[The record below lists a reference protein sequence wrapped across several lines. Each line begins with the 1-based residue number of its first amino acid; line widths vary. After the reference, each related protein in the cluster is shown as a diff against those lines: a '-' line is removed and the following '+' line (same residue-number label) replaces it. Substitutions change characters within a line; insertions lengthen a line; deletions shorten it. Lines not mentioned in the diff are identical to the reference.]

1 MRMAGLVPANPR
13 RGRPKRGSP
22 ARTRDDAAQ
31 HDERI
36 ASPMTISRIRRLTLT
51 HFRNYRRA
59 SLETR
64 GDLVVLVGPNGAG
77 KTNCLEAISFL
88 SPGRGLR
95 RATLEDV
102 GDNQGDGSWAVSAEV
117 EGALGLA
124 TLGTGID
131 AAGSEAQ
138 ATSRRCRIDRE
149 PVNSASAFGDHLRMV
164 WLTPAMDGLFLGAAS
179 ERRRFFDRLVLAIDS
194 EHSSRV
200 AALERSLRSR
210 NRLLEVRN
218 YDDHWCDAIERET
231 AELAVAVAATRAETA
246 TRLASMLRQR
256 GEAAAFPSARLM
268 LDGWMENALVTE
280 PATSVEDRYRQVL
293 RDGRARD
300 AAAGRTLDGPHLTDL
315 QVIYAPKNIAA
326 REAST
331 GEQKALLI
339 GLVLAH
345 ANLVAEMTGITP
357 LLLLDEVVAHLDPSR
372 RAALFGELAK
382 LGAQVWMTGADPAT
396 FAEIGATG
404 KTFDVDAGRITAR
417 G

>member
-1 MRMAGLVPANPR
+1 
-13 RGRPKRGSP
+13 
-22 ARTRDDAAQ
+22 
-31 HDERI
+31 
-36 ASPMTISRIRRLTLT
+36 MTASRIQRLTLT
-51 HFRNYRRA
+51 HFRNYRAA

-64 GDLVVLVGPNGAG
+64 GQVVVLVGPNGAG
-77 KTNCLEAISFL
+77 KTNCIEAISFL

-102 GDNQGDGSWAVSAEV
+102 ADIQGDGSWAVSAEV

-131 AAGSEAQ
+131 APGADAPAS
-138 ATSRRCRIDRE
+138 SRRCRIDRE
-149 PVNSASAFGDHLRMV
+149 PVGSATAFGDHLRMV

-200 AALERSLRSR
+200 SALDRSLRSR

-231 AELAVAVAATRAETA
+231 AELAVAVAATRGQTV
-246 TRLASMLRQR
+246 TRLAAMLRER
-256 GEAAAFPSARLM
+256 GEDSAFPSARIM
-268 LDGWMENALVTE
+268 LDGWMENALTSE
-280 PATSVEDRYRQVL
+280 PATAVEDRYRQIL

-315 QVIYAPKNIAA
+315 QVIYAPKNMPA
-326 REAST
+326 RDAST

-372 RAALFGELAK
+372 RTALFDELAK
-382 LGAQVWMTGADPAT
+382 LGAQVWMTGADPAG
-396 FAEIGATG
+396 FADIGATG
-404 KTFDVDAGRITAR
+404 EIFEVDSGRIAR
-417 G
+417 RG